1 MTTLTAARPAAS
13 RAKIALLM
21 ITGGLVGALGVGAIS
36 AATVDSDGPSIAIR
50 YSAADLVNDDTVRA
64 LYHRIV
70 KAAEQAC
77 PQVQTGTRLVHTGIQ
92 QCRDQAIDHAV
103 QKIND
108 PRLAALRAG
117 DSKNS

>member
-1 MTTLTAARPAAS
+1 
-13 RAKIALLM
+13 M

-36 AATVDSDGPSIAIR
+36 AATVDSDGPSIAFR
-50 YSAADLVNDDTVRA
+50 YSAADLANDDTVRA

-77 PQVQTGTRLVHTGIQ
+77 PQVQTGTMLVHSGALR
-92 QCRDQAIDHAV
+92 CREQMIDRTV